1 MNSFVR
7 RIEETDVTE
16 TVIGSRP
23 QADGGTAQAPML
35 FEAADFSVRTGQTPI
50 LERVTLS
57 IRKGEVLGI
66 VGESGAGKSTLGK
79 CIARALPRQFTTAGR
94 LDVFGEDIGQMPA
107 SRHRALMG
115 DRIAFVPQEPTSA
128 LNPVRRIGSLFGEHL
143 TRLGVPKAE
152 QQARMVAA
160 LSEVMLPD
168 PEAVLNRYAF
178 QLSGGMNQRIMIAM
192 AFASRP
198 DLVISDEA
206 TTALDMITQERTIV
220 TLNDMRARYGC
231 GVLFITHDL
240 RLAGHFCDRVAV
252 LRNGV
257 VVEEGPA
264 AQVLEAPQ
272 HPYSQGLKAATP
284 RLDGPPHP
292 LAAPSPKLRIPA
304 QPAPIMAAR
313 GLAVRYGDPKSA
325 GGQVEI
331 MRDVDLQVEV
341 AEFVGLIGRSGSGKS
356 TIARILAGL
365 QQPTEGDILLDGRVL
380 GNSASDWQDRIAS
393 AQMVFQDPSSA
404 LNPRRRVWDIVTQA
418 MVARGERLKSD
429 RRRRAAELLADVGL
443 DERLLDAY
451 PRQMSGGQRQ
461 RVNIARALC
470 VMPRLLIADEIV
482 SGLDVSV
489 QAQVIYLLLEL
500 RQRHDIALLMVS
512 HDLSVLRQLCDRVV
526 VMDQGA
532 IVEAGPTQQVLDAPQ
547 HEATRALIA
556 AAPPDDLSKTW
567 PRGTE
572 WDSNDKTP
580 E

>member
-1 MNSFVR
+1 M
-7 RIEETDVTE
+7 T
-16 TVIGSRP
+16 TVLHRSGKPDLAGAAAGLLP
-23 QADGGTAQAPML
+23 QPNAGTPEAPVL
-35 FEAADFSVRTGQTPI
+35 FEAADFNVRIGDLPI

-66 VGESGAGKSTLGK
+66 VGESGAGKSTIGK
-79 CIARALPRQFTTAGR
+79 CIARALPRQFSTAGR
-94 LDVFGEDIGQMPA
+94 LAVFGEDIQRMPA
-107 SRHRALMG
+107 ARHRALMG
-115 DRIAFVPQEPTSA
+115 DRIAFVPQEPTAA
-128 LNPVRRIGSLFGEHL
+128 LNPVRRIGALFGEHL
-143 TRLGVPKAE
+143 SRLGVPKA
-152 QQARMVAA
+152 QQHARMVAA
-160 LSEVMLPD
+160 LTEVMLPD

-206 TTALDMITQERTIV
+206 TTALDMTTQERTIA

-240 RLAGHFCDRVAV
+240 RLAAHFCDRVAV

-272 HPYSQGLKAATP
+272 HPYSQKLKAATP

-292 LAAPSPKLRIPA
+292 LAGPPRKTRIPA
-304 QPAPIMAAR
+304 QIPPIQEGR
-313 GLAVRYGDPKSA
+313 GLAVRYADPNSAAGD
-325 GGQVEI
+325 VEI
-331 MRDVDLQVEV
+331 MRDVDIKVE
-341 AEFVGLIGRSGSGKS
+341 AGEFVGLIGRSGSGKS

-365 QQPTEGDILLDGRVL
+365 QAPTEGEVLLHGRVL
-380 GNSASDWQDRIAS
+380 GETPADWRDRIDA

-418 MVARGERLKSD
+418 MEARGDRLKSA

-443 DERLLDAY
+443 DAQLLDAY

-489 QAQVIYLLLEL
+489 QAQVIDLLLEL
-500 RQRHDIALLMVS
+500 RAKQDIALLMVS

-526 VMDQGA
+526 VMDHGA
-532 IVEAGPTQQVLDAPQ
+532 IVESGPTECVLDAPR
-547 HEATRALIA
+547 HDATRALIA

-567 PRGTE
+567 PRGT
-572 WDSNDKTP
+572 
-580 E
+580 